1 MSINLKSDPIQ
12 KSFIQYLLPA
22 LSGMVIKSIF
32 IMGDAW
38 FVGKGVGAEGLG
50 AIALTIPAY
59 SLFSAIAMMIGIG
72 GAALMS
78 IEFGK
83 GNLKIGQTLFSQSM
97 LATAIITTI
106 TVVSALIWLDE
117 IIALM
122 GASGYMAQLAHDY
135 LDVMLK
141 FFVLYALA
149 WVMSCFVRN
158 DTNPK
163 LAMYA
168 MSLGAVTNLVLDYFF
183 VLEFGWG
190 MKGAAYATAISQGV
204 IAIVLLT
211 HFWQQKGQLR
221 LSLEGLGLDKVGQI
235 FKIGV
240 PTFFIEITS
249 ALTILLFNYVL
260 LSQFGESH
268 IIAYGLTA
276 NVGVFALFVIV
287 GINQACQPIISFNY
301 GASKTERVY
310 STLKLGLVTSIGSGL
325 LFLSIIWFTAQDVA
339 QFYLGAESE
348 LLELSATALLFFFYA
363 TPLMGLNLVVANLFQ
378 AIAKPN
384 QATIISLAR
393 GFVFVALGVV
403 ILPGLFPANGIWA
416 SILFAEAA
424 TALISLVL
432 LFAFLKRQQ
441 MNLSE
446 A

>member
-211 HFWQQKGQLR
+211 HFLQQKGQLR
-221 LSLEGLGLDKVGQI
+221 LSLEGLGFNRVGQI
-235 FKIGV
+235 LKIGV

-260 LSQFGESH
+260 LSQFGEEH

-403 ILPGLFPANGIWA
+403 ILPSLFPTNGIWA

-424 TALISLVL
+424 TALISLVF

-441 MNLSE
+441 MTLSE